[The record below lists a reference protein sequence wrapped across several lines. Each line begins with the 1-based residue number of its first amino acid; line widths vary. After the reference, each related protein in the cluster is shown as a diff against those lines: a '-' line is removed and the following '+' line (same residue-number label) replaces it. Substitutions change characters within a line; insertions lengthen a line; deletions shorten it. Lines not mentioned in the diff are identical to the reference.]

1 MLSRQ
6 DLDKIIDKMVKQY
19 GDVETALL
27 NLIADYL
34 KQGDIDSVDEI
45 YQWQAEHTANADEL
59 AATAVFIVEHFQ
71 NSNLKDTKAMLEASG
86 QQISDDINAELSN
99 LTSKHVKTHSSEIIH
114 DNVTTVSQEIKTG
127 MMNLINRNVASNALA
142 DIYKNITNQCVAD
155 VVNGGKTLERA
166 IDDNIYQQVAKGI
179 PTGLVNKRGAV
190 LSLEGYSRLCI
201 QTAVNR
207 TFEDIRMNAMSD
219 YGVTLGLYSIHLASR
234 QACAPIQHQV
244 INLVPRESPDYNDKY
259 DSIYNHGYGEP
270 GGCRGCNCKHY
281 ITPFVDGVSSVPD
294 NPFPNLTPGQAV
306 KNGKIQAKQRG
317 YERAIRQ
324 AKKQLA
330 MAKRL
335 KDEQGIKHYQE
346 LIRNRQA
353 RLRQL
358 VNDNDFLFRDYSR
371 EQARTTIKPNEYK
384 RPTINSGAIRKRSQ
398 HIQDFKPVLK
408 GEKEARD
415 MYLEISQR
423 KKQDVIK
430 AFSKNG
436 DISLDKAQQV
446 YEHIFEKKHIM
457 QIGKEP
463 KYFTPDYSM
472 ANSFMRIINNTNIR
486 ECDKILLKHEWYES
500 QLMSKFPLIYRDAH
514 ELTNLIYNYEE
525 VLDKG
530 RR

>member
-1 MLSRQ
+1 
-6 DLDKIIDKMVKQY
+6 MVKQY

-59 AATAVFIVEHFQ
+59 AATAAFIAQHFQ

-99 LTSKHVKTHSSEIIH
+99 LTSKRVKTHSSEIIR

-127 MMNLINRNVASNALA
+127 MMNLINRNVSSNALA

-190 LSLEGYSRLCI
+190 LSLEGYSSLCI

-219 YGVTLGLYSIHLASR
+219 YGVTLGLYSIHPASR
-234 QACAPIQHQV
+234 QACAPIQYKV
-244 INLVPRESPDYNDKY
+244 INLVPPESPDYNDKY

-270 GGCRGCNCKHY
+270 AGARGINCRHY

-294 NPFPNLTPGQAV
+294 NPLPDLTPEQAV
-306 KNGKIQAKQRG
+306 KNGQTQAKQRN

-335 KDEQGIKHYQE
+335 NDEQGIKHYQE
-346 LIRNRQA
+346 LIKGRQA

-358 VNDNDFLFRDYSR
+358 INDNDFLFRDYSR
-371 EQARTTIKPNEYK
+371 EQ
-384 RPTINSGAIRKRSQ
+384 IRS
-398 HIQDFKPVLK
+398 V
-408 GEKEARD
+408 
-415 MYLEISQR
+415 
-423 KKQDVIK
+423 
-430 AFSKNG
+430 
-436 DISLDKAQQV
+436 
-446 YEHIFEKKHIM
+446 
-457 QIGKEP
+457 
-463 KYFTPDYSM
+463 
-472 ANSFMRIINNTNIR
+472 
-486 ECDKILLKHEWYES
+486 
-500 QLMSKFPLIYRDAH
+500 
-514 ELTNLIYNYEE
+514 
-525 VLDKG
+525 
-530 RR
+530 